1 MRRFWASGLMAI
13 VISGPASA
21 QETPVIPQFA
31 EETASSGI
39 AHTYKGEWE
48 YMVGGGV
55 GVMDCNGDHMPDMAL
70 AGGES
75 PATFYRNVGK
85 PGQPLSFKAEPSG
98 LELDKVLGAYPID
111 ADGDGHV
118 DVMLLRQGENVL
130 MKGDGTCHF
139 TRANEAWGFDGGNAW
154 SAAFAATWEKGANW
168 PTLAIGNYIN
178 REEEFSPWGSCTDNW
193 LHRPAGEGKFAPP
206 LPLKP
211 SYCPLS
217 LLFTDWNRS
226 GQPALRVSNDRE
238 YYEGGQEQMWTLAP
252 AAEPHLITPEEGWGY
267 VRIWGMGI
275 ASTDLNGDTY
285 PDYFLTSM
293 ADQRL
298 QWLKEIPKDGK
309 PKPTYVELAFSKGLT
324 AHRPFTGGD
333 ERPSTGW
340 HAEFQDVN
348 NDGFQDLF
356 IAKGNVSQMPDFAEK
371 DPNNLL
377 LQGADGKFVEI
388 ANKAGVASVA
398 QSRGGAVVDF
408 NRDGLLDLV
417 VNNRNEPAQIWRNVS
432 TGPGNFIAI
441 EPRMAG
447 PNVDAI
453 NGWIEVKTPDGKV
466 QRKEITIGGGHASG
480 HITPHHF
487 GLGNETAAQVRILWP
502 HAAEGEWQKVEAG
515 KFLRIEPD
523 KEPTRF

>member
-1 MRRFWASGLMAI
+1 MRRLWLICVSTIACSGQAMT
-13 VISGPASA
+13 
-21 QETPVIPQFA
+21 QEALTIPTFA
-31 EETASSGI
+31 EETEPSGLS
-39 AHTYKGEWE
+39 HTYKGDWE

-55 GVMDCNGDHMPDMAL
+55 AVFDCNGDYMPDMVL

-75 PATFYRNVGK
+75 PAAFYRNDGK
-85 PGQPLSFKAEPSG
+85 PKQALHFATEQSG
-98 LELDKVLGAYPID
+98 LELDKVLGAYPLD
-111 ADGDGHV
+111 VDGDGRV

-130 MKGDGTCHF
+130 MKGDGSCHF
-139 TRANEAWGFDGGNAW
+139 SRANEAWGFDGGNAW
-154 SAAFAATWEKGANW
+154 SAAFAATWEAGNNW

-193 LHRPAGEGKFAPP
+193 LHRPGGEGSFAAPQ
-206 LPLKP
+206 PLKP

-226 GQPALRVSNDRE
+226 GEPALRVSNDRE

-252 AAEPHLITPEEGWGY
+252 GAEPHLITPQEGWGY

-298 QWLKEIPKDGK
+298 QWLKEVPKDGK
-309 PKPTYVELAFSKGLT
+309 PKPAYVELAFSKGLT

-340 HAEFQDVN
+340 HAQFEDVN
-348 NDGFQDLF
+348 NDGLPDLF
-356 IAKGNVSQMPDFAEK
+356 IAKGNVSQMPDFAER

-377 LQGADGKFVEI
+377 LQGADGKFVES
-388 ANKAGVASVA
+388 ADKAGVASFA

-408 NRDGLLDLV
+408 NRDGLLDIV

-432 TGPGNFIAI
+432 TDLGNFVEI
-441 EPRMAG
+441 EPRMEG
-447 PNVDAI
+447 PNRDAV
-453 NGWIEVKTPDGKV
+453 NGWIEVKTPNGKV

-480 HITPHHF
+480 HLTPHHF
-487 GLGNETAAQVRILWP
+487 GLGKETSAEVRILWP
-502 HAAEGEWQKVEAG
+502 HAEAGDWQKVAACKFYRVEEG
-515 KFLRIEPD
+515 KQPVEF
-523 KEPTRF
+523 